1 MYNEK
6 NLVYIFTMLECI
18 EKCWIYTADF
28 DTPDD
33 FIWANEQK
41 ELNAVVSLFIAFV
54 RNRKRLNKT

>member
-1 MYNEK
+1 MFSEK

-28 DTPDD
+28 DTPAD

-41 ELNAVVSLFIAFV
+41 VAF
-54 RNRKRLNKT
+54 